1 MALALEK
8 QRKMKN
14 WNNKLKFH
22 RIIKISINNFATLEA
37 LIKDH
42 YKDRQQMHKI
52 MLKKDAVGTL
62 LRKQSQKQIN

>member
-8 QRKMKN
+8 QGKMKN

-22 RIIKISINNFATLEA
+22 RIVKIFINNFATQEA

-42 YKDRQQMHKI
+42 YKDRQQMYKI
-52 MLKKDAVGTL
+52 MLKKDA
-62 LRKQSQKQIN
+62 

>member
-1 MALALEK
+1 
-8 QRKMKN
+8 MKN

-22 RIIKISINNFATLEA
+22 RIVKIFINNIATQEA

-52 MLKKDAVGTL
+52 MLKKDA
-62 LRKQSQKQIN
+62 